1 MEDYLLRYKDHLKNN
16 YRVSETEWNILKELL
31 KVVPV
36 AKNEYYVKQGKVC
49 RSIGY
54 LAMGVMRYCTFRE
67 DGEDLTCY
75 FMHEND
81 FVGDPKS
88 LETQQP
94 SELNAQALTDCILI
108 TISLEDIQ
116 QLVKKL
122 PRAIEV
128 HTAINYDV
136 TKGLT
141 DQKTFMLGRD
151 AASRY
156 REFMKRFPDILQ
168 RVPLN
173 YVAAFLGITQQSLS
187 RLRKQIS

>member
-1 MEDYLLRYKDHLKNN
+1 
-16 YRVSETEWNILKELL
+16 
-31 KVVPV
+31 
-36 AKNEYYVKQGKVC
+36 
-49 RSIGY
+49 
-54 LAMGVMRYCTFRE
+54 
-67 DGEDLTCY
+67 
-75 FMHEND
+75 MHEND